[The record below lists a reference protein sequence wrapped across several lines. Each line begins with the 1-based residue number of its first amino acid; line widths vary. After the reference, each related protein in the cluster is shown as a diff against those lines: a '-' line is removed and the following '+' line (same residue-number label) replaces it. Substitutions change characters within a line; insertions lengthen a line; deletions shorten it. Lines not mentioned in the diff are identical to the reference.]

1 MRVDLIKPSKGI
13 KYDITPACAKVEWAG
28 AALSA
33 GRSVSIDYVNAPFDK
48 TVFVPA
54 IELGDVLALS
64 DDKGEEVFYGQVF
77 ATERSSQIGTI
88 TYTAYDIMRHLVES
102 TGQYK
107 FKNVTPEAIA
117 QQVCAD
123 MQIPVRFLYPT
134 GINIA
139 SMLCDQMTI
148 YDIIMAGYTKASKI
162 SGEKYFAMIYKRGFA
177 VYSAVWAVEGFTLSD
192 ESNIY
197 ESDVTESMMA
207 VRNRVK
213 IYDDKG
219 AQIGEINDAESAKAY
234 GIFQEVYKQEDGV
247 DPQTAAQ
254 KLIKVKPDQTIKIS
268 AIGDINCLS
277 NYNVELKDKATG
289 LSGKYWIKSDKHIW
303 ENGSH
308 TMELEL
314 SFDKLMDTKEST
326 KEDTKKEAGK

>member
-1 MRVDLIKPSKGI
+1 MKIELIKPAKGL
-13 KYDITPACAKVEWAG
+13 KYDITNACPKYTWGG

-33 GRSVSIDYVNAPFDK
+33 GRSFSIDYVNAPFDK
-48 TVFVPA
+48 TVFLPP
-54 IELGDVLALS
+54 IELGDILTLT
-64 DDKGEEVFYGQVF
+64 DDKGVELFYGQNF
-77 ATERSSQIGTI
+77 ATERSSATGTL
-88 TYTAYDIMRHLVES
+88 TFTAYDIMRHLVES

-123 MQIPVRFLYPT
+123 MQIPVTYLFPT

-148 YDIIMAGYTKASKI
+148 YDIIMAGYTKASKVT
-162 SGEKYFAMIYKRGFA
+162 GAKYFAMVYKRGFA
-177 VYSAVWAVEGFTLSD
+177 VYDNRWVVSGFTLSD
-192 ESNIY
+192 GSNIY
-197 ESDVTESMMA
+197 ESDVTESMAA

-219 AQIGEINDAESAKAY
+219 AQIGEVNDPDSAKVY
-234 GIFQEVYKQEDGV
+234 GIFQEVYKKEDGV

-254 KLIKVKPDQTIKIS
+254 KLLKVKPDQTIKIS
-268 AIGDINCLS
+268 ALGDINCLS
-277 NYNVELKDKATG
+277 NYRVAVKDAATG
-289 LSGKYWIKSDKHIW
+289 LSGKYWIKSDRHVW
-303 ENGSH
+303 EHGEH

-314 SFDKLMDTKEST
+314 SFEALMDEKEST
-326 KEDTKKEAGK
+326 KEEDKKA